1 MDAIPIGRPA
11 TTRATLDINAAAR
24 LVRSKSILS
33 LVKRVGGEGRGG
45 EMEREREGEREK
57 AAIGISAG
65 FITQPGGNEPRNP
78 GRGGIASLVPAS
90 PCASLRRKLPGRPFP
105 RVYHVVKGTSCRS
118 SREGERERERASRRR
133 FISRQYRGRRGRSPF
148 VPRRN
153 GAIPA
158 RRNVIPI
165 ATMITFN
172 RVEHAIIGIG
182 N

>member
-1 MDAIPIGRPA
+1 MYPRSG
-11 TTRATLDINAAAR
+11 TSTKKWTRFLSDDRQRLAPLSTLMPRRGSYDLNQFFP
-24 LVRSKSILS
+24 LS
-33 LVKRVGGEGRGG
+33 R
-45 EMEREREGEREK
+45 EREK